1 MPFDADTLAS
11 VDLGSNSF
19 HMLVARVV
27 DGHLVKID
35 GLRQPVRLAAG
46 LDDRKNISEEA
57 QQRAIACL
65 EIFGQRVQGLPEG
78 HVRAVGTN
86 TLRQARNGNAFLARA
101 EAALGHPIEVIG
113 GAEEARLIYL
123 GVAHGVADSP
133 NQRRLVVDIGGGS
146 TELILGEQFDPQEL
160 ESLHMGCVSSS
171 TRFFPDGVITKE
183 AMNRAELAAQLE
195 LRPIANRYRR
205 LGWSQALGA
214 SGTIKSLGTVVRE
227 MGCNEFLITFNAL
240 KRVRKAMLE
249 AGHIDRLELKG
260 LNDDRRPVFPGG
272 LVVLYSVF
280 KSLGID
286 EMVVSPWALREG
298 LIFDLQGRTLH
309 EDVRGRTVSVM
320 RRRYHAD
327 TQHGKRVSNTARAL
341 WRKVGQDW
349 QLDRDDLDWLMWAAR
364 LHEIGIAVSHSSYH
378 KHGAYLLANSDM
390 PGFSRYEQRLL
401 ATLVRMHRRKLSPS
415 VLEELPEEKRAWALR
430 LVVILRLAVL
440 LCRDRLESGC
450 PDVDAKVKEN
460 GISLKFPEDWLNQ
473 SPLTVADLEQE
484 KEYLGSIGIKLKF
497 S

>member
-1 MPFDADTLAS
+1 M
-11 VDLGSNSF
+11 
-19 HMLVARVV
+19 MVARVV

-46 LDDRKNISEEA
+46 LDDNKNISEEA

-86 TLRQARNGNAFLARA
+86 TLRQARNGSAFLYRA
-101 EAALGHPIEVIG
+101 EAALGHPIEIIG
-113 GAEEARLIYL
+113 GVEEARLIYL

-171 TRFFPDGVITKE
+171 QRFFPDGVITKE

-205 LGWSQALGA
+205 IGWGQALGA
-214 SGTIKSLGTVVRE
+214 SGTIKSLGNVVRE
-227 MGCNEFLITFNAL
+227 MGCNEFHITFNAL

-249 AGHIDRLELKG
+249 AGHIDKLELKG

-272 LVVLYSVF
+272 VVVLYSVF

-309 EDVRGRTVSVM
+309 EDVRAHTVGVM

-327 TQHGKRVSNTARAL
+327 ALHGRRVAEAAKSL
-341 WRKVGQDW
+341 WRNVGKDW
-349 QLDRDDLDWLMWAAR
+349 GLDREDLDWLMWAAR

-401 ATLVRMHRRKLSPS
+401 GILVRLHRRKLGQS
-415 VLEELPEEKRAWALR
+415 VLDELPEEKRTWALR

-440 LCRDRLESGC
+440 LCRERLESGC
-450 PDVDAKVKEN
+450 THVEAKVKEN
-460 GISLKFPEDWLNQ
+460 GISLKFPDEWLAQ

-484 KEYLGSIGIKLKF
+484 KDYLGNVGIKLKF
-497 S
+497 A